1 MLLRINRRRFAS
13 VYICI
18 CNAIRES
25 ELRRVARHVSGD
37 AEDCY
42 AALGKRPNCGSCLD
56 DAEDVLFEEREL
68 GFRSAAA
75 A

>member
-1 MLLRINRRRFAS
+1 MY
-13 VYICI
+13 VCI

-37 AEDCY
+37 AEACY
-42 AALGKRPNCGSCLD
+42 AALGKRPACATCLD
-56 DAEDVLFEEREL
+56 DADEILLEEREL
-68 GFRSAAA
+68 GLVPAAA